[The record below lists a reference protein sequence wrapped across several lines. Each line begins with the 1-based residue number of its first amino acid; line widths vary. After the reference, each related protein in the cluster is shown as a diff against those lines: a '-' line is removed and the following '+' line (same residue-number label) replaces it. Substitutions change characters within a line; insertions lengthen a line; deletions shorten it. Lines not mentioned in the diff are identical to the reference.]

1 MSKPADFLRRLA
13 TIGLRRPSDLR
24 HIFGVANATA
34 AAIEDP
40 VADVRD
46 FPLVPIEEI
55 AASARFTFHV
65 FPGTH
70 ASITLAEAG
79 ALAALMHRV
88 SARRVFEFGTYQGV
102 STTQIALNLP
112 PDGMVFTLDLPAE
125 VEAGALRVEK
135 AVEREIAAEA
145 RKGTLVPDELR
156 GKITFLE
163 ADSAKFDTAPYAGTM
178 DLVFV
183 DGAHSREYVRND
195 TAKALELLRPGG
207 CVAWHDCAPNHPE
220 VVAVLKESGLPV
232 SLVHG
237 TALAF
242 AMKGKK

>member
-1 MSKPADFLRRLA
+1 MSKPAEFLRRIA
-13 TIGLRRPSDLR
+13 TIGVRRPGDLR
-24 HIFGVANATA
+24 HIFGVANVTA

-40 VADVRD
+40 AADVRD
-46 FPLVPIEEI
+46 FPLVTLEEI
-55 AASARFTFHV
+55 AAPARFTFHV
-65 FPGTH
+65 FAGTH

-79 ALAALMHRV
+79 ALAALMHSV

-102 STTQIALNLP
+102 STTQLALNLP
-112 PDGMVFTLDLPAE
+112 PDGRVFTLDLPPDME
-125 VEAGALRVEK
+125 TGALRVEK
-135 AVEREIAAEA
+135 QVEREIAAEA

-156 GKITFLE
+156 PKITFLE
-163 ADSAKFDTAPYAGTM
+163 ADSARFDTTPYEGTM

-195 TAKALELLRPGG
+195 TAKALELLRLGG

-242 AMKGKK
+242 AFKP